1 MRKYHIPDISLLAFH
16 PSDLIKSYW
25 KKKNHILTPLLRITN
40 EVQSF
45 SCQKTRDSSFL
56 KGNLAENQYLPS
68 VSNCEY
74 KHQ

>member
-45 SCQKTRDSSFL
+45 FCQKTRGSSFL
-56 KGNLAENQYLPS
+56 KGNLAENQYLSS

>member
-45 SCQKTRDSSFL
+45 FCQKTRDNSFL
-56 KGNLAENQYLPS
+56 KGNLAENQYLAHNLNS
-68 VSNCEY
+68 KC
-74 KHQ
+74 KHL

>member
-16 PSDLIKSYW
+16 PSDSIKSYW

-45 SCQKTRDSSFL
+45 FCQKTRDNSFL

>member
-45 SCQKTRDSSFL
+45 FCQKTRDNSFL